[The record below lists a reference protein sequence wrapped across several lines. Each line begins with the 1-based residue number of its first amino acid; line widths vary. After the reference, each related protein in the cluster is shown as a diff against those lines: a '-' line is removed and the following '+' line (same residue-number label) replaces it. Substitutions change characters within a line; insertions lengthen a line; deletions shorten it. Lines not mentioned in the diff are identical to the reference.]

1 MAKILGIEVDK
12 ILIYPLGGIS
22 KFKSILNISPKE
34 EFLILMMGPLF
45 QFLAYFLL
53 LFIFPKDAILI
64 KNYHYGILLFNLLP
78 IYPLDGGKLVNILL
92 SINLSF
98 KNSLSLTIIIS
109 YIIVGLMII
118 ISYPNIYLNLI
129 IMILFLIYKIIKEQK
144 QINFTYQKFILERYL
159 YKYKFKNSIIIN
171 NPNKFHRNKRHL
183 LKLDNKYYLESEYLE
198 KKYKKG

>member
-1 MAKILGIEVDK
+1 
-12 ILIYPLGGIS
+12 
-22 KFKSILNISPKE
+22 
-34 EFLILMMGPLF
+34 MGPLF